1 MELKFPVVFRVKV
14 IKIMDAY
21 DSMLDVI
28 VKEIIKLT
36 LRNREKIRVRNFKVR
51 IDSFIDGS
59 FGLSV
64 RNFVPSNPTMGRD
77 PNKVDFQVVLA
88 SCKRALMEEIK

>member
-14 IKIMDAY
+14 IKIMDAC

-36 LRNREKIRVRNFKVR
+36 LRNGEKNQSKE
-51 IDSFIDGS
+51 
-59 FGLSV
+59 L
-64 RNFVPSNPTMGRD
+64 
-77 PNKVDFQVVLA
+77 
-88 SCKRALMEEIK
+88 